1 MLERLEVKGRRRTT
15 LATYESHIRVHLV
28 PFFGSQRLDRIGR
41 REIEAFIRFMSR
53 NGSSVKTTLNA
64 TGVSIFELARREGWV
79 VANPCTLVDKPQ
91 APPTDADIH
100 FLEPEEVEAL
110 VRAVPD
116 DDLGRVEGPMYLM
129 AAMTGCARASCSG
142 CAGATSTGR
151 RAVCGCGA
159 VSCTASS
166 VLPSPSARRAACRS
180 QTGSICCIRTLWRGD
195 DDLVF
200 AHPRTGK
207 PIGRS
212 KLLKRYKA
220 ALRAGGVREVRFHD
234 LRHTFGTRMAAQG
247 VPMRTLQ
254 EMMGH
259 RDF

>member
-1 MLERLEVKGRRRTT
+1 MGTVVLRHNGAGRVTVAEAGQLMLERLEVKGRRRTT

-129 AAMTGCARASCSG
+129 AAMTGMRQG
-142 CAGATSTGR
+142 ELLGLRWRDVDWT
-151 RAVCGCGA
+151 
-159 VSCTASS
+159 
-166 VLPSPSARRAACRS
+166 ARRVRVRRS
-180 QTGSICCIRTLWRGD
+180 FVHGEFGPPKSKRSSRSVPLADRL
-195 DDLVF
+195 DLLHQDAV
-200 AHPRTGK
+200 AR
-207 PIGRS
+207 R
-212 KLLKRYKA
+212 R
-220 ALRAGGVREVRFHD
+220 
-234 LRHTFGTRMAAQG
+234 
-247 VPMRTLQ
+247 
-254 EMMGH
+254 
-259 RDF
+259 